1 MRLQAS
7 FSSNGVYI
15 NFKSLW
21 VLPIANRT
29 CDPASSAALDK
40 LNRKL
45 RTIFNF
51 AIRNDSLVF
60 QDPLNATVYTFK
72 RVATDR
78 KEDIEGVWTLRKF
91 GNTTTSLAVTIGKGQ
106 INLCQGNTIVNY
118 SLGRDKI

>member
-7 FSSNGVYI
+7 FSSPGVYM

-21 VLPIANRT
+21 ILPIVNRT
-29 CDPASSAALDK
+29 CDPSSSAALNK
-40 LNRKL
+40 LSRKL
-45 RTIFNF
+45 RTVFNF

-72 RVATDR
+72 RMATDR

-91 GNTTTSLAVTIGKGQ
+91 GNTTTSLTVTIGKGQ
-106 INLCQGNTIVNY
+106 INLCQGNTIMNY